1 MSTKPNS
8 LVTVANAAILKPVI
22 AGALAGLG
30 EKYVLRGNNMNALYF
45 GGAVAAGIAV
55 SETLGALIEPHLPT
69 STNIASKL
77 GKSLEARIIEVSAGS
92 ACAYAVNKFV
102 LNNEWRT
109 DMNSLLMRVGIIA
122 GADLAAET
130 LIDILAHNGL

>member
-1 MSTKPNS
+1 M
-8 LVTVANAAILKPVI
+8 LAA
-22 AGALAGLG
+22 AG
-30 EKYVLRGNNMNALYF
+30 EKYVLHGNNMNALYF

-55 SETLGALIEPHLPT
+55 SGTLGAIIEPHLPT

-92 ACAYAVNKFV
+92 AAAYAVNKFV